1 MRERRLSENLTK
13 YQESGLYIE
22 KIENMSFQPGQRREG
37 QWKTHSFFLVIS
49 GDVKIAANNQVYRVG
64 NGEGILFCPGD
75 RVRGGTDHPDGAQ
88 GIRIS
93 FGGRIAGEVV
103 EYLGMYSFF
112 TFPFGAAAVTSALDG
127 IMTCFAGGEYFRS
140 TIQLQTMMLS
150 IMESRDRHTRE
161 TELQGIYEYMTEH
174 YQEPMD
180 LATLASMYGTSVSY
194 FTRRFRESYGQTP
207 IQFLNHIR
215 ITNARLLLQTTQLKV
230 REIARDCGFE
240 KAEYFCYVFKKQEGC
255 TPSQFRINRRHMT

>member
-1 MRERRLSENLTK
+1 MKERKLSENLTK

-22 KIENMSFQPGQRREG
+22 RIENISFQQGRVKEER
-37 QWKTHSFFLVIS
+37 WKTYNFLLVIA
-49 GDVKIAANNQVYRVG
+49 GYLRITAEG
-64 NGEGILFCPGD
+64 ETLLIHNGEGILICPGD
-75 RVRGGTDHPDGAQ
+75 RARGVTGDPGGAQ
-88 GIRIS
+88 VIRIS
-93 FGGRIAGEVV
+93 FGGRIAGDVL
-103 EYLGMYSFF
+103 EYLGMHSYF

-174 YQEPMD
+174 YQEPLD
-180 LATLASMYGTSVSY
+180 LTTLAAMYGTSVSY
-194 FTRRFRESYGQTP
+194 FTRRFKESYGQTP

-215 ITNARLLLQTTQLKV
+215 ITNARLLLQTTRLKI
-230 REIARDCGFE
+230 REIASDCGFE